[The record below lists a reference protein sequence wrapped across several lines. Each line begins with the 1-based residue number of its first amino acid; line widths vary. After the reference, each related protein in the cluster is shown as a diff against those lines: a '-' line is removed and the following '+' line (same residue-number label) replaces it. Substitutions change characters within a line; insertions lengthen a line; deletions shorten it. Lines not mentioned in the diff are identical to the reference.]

1 MAILKI
7 ARMGHPVLATP
18 AKPVADPRDP
28 EIRRLV
34 NDMVETMVDANGA
47 GLAAPQVHVPLRVVV
62 FQAPEGRSDPG
73 LSEEERFDH
82 TAPLTVLINP
92 QIQILDPA
100 PEGGW
105 EGCLS
110 VPGLRGWVERPAHIR
125 YRGLDLDG
133 KTIERVARGFHA
145 RVVQHECDH
154 LDGRLYTSRIG
165 DMSRLIFESEIR
177 HFQAAS

>member
-18 AKPVADPRDP
+18 AGPVADPRDP

-34 NDMVETMVDANGA
+34 NDMVETMIDANGA

-62 FQAPEGRSDPG
+62 FQAPGERSDPG
-73 LSEEERFDH
+73 LSEDERFDH

-92 QIQILDPA
+92 QIQVLDPQT
-100 PEGGW
+100 EGGW

>member
-7 ARMGHPVLATP
+7 ARMGYPVLAVP
-18 AKPVADPRDP
+18 AEAVLDPKSP

-34 NDMVETMVDANGA
+34 NDMVETMMDANGA

-62 FQAPEGRSDPG
+62 FQAPGERADPDVDG
-73 LSEEERFDH
+73 EERFDH

-92 QIQILDPA
+92 EIEILA
-100 PEGGW
+100 PEKEGGW

-125 YRGLDLDG
+125 YRGLGLDG
-133 KTIERVARGFHA
+133 ELIEREARGFHA

-154 LDGRLYTSRIG
+154 LDGRLYTSRMS
-165 DMSRLIFESEIR
+165 DLSRLIFESEIR
-177 HFQAAS
+177 HFQVAS

>member
-7 ARMGHPVLATP
+7 ARMGHPVLGLTAQ
-18 AKPVADPRDP
+18 PVADPKGP

-34 NDMVETMVDANGA
+34 NDMVETMMDANGA

-62 FQAPEGRSDPG
+62 FQAPGERSDPG
-73 LSEEERFDH
+73 VTEDEKFDH
-82 TAPLTVLINP
+82 SAPLTVLINP
-92 QIQILDPA
+92 QIEVLA
-100 PEGGW
+100 GETEGGW

-125 YRGLDLDG
+125 YRGLSLEG
-133 KTIERVARGFHA
+133 EVIERVARGFHA

-154 LDGRLYTSRIG
+154 LDGRLYTSRMG
-165 DMSRLIFESEIR
+165 DLSRLIFESEIR

>member
-34 NDMVETMVDANGA
+34 NDMVETMIDANGA

-82 TAPLTVLINP
+82 IAPLTVLINP
-92 QIQILDPA
+92 EIQILDPA

-154 LDGRLYTSRIG
+154 LDGRLYTSRIE

-177 HFQAAS
+177 HFQAAP

>member
-34 NDMVETMVDANGA
+34 NDMVETMIDANGA

-92 QIQILDPA
+92 EIQIVDPA

-165 DMSRLIFESEIR
+165 DMSQLIFESEIR